1 MIGYELVHMKLNNE
15 KNISYEVE
23 VILSVEFPKVNGEYQ
38 HITKN
43 KIEKLKDKVMK
54 EQSVVIE
61 N

>member
-1 MIGYELVHMKLNNE
+1 M
-15 KNISYEVE
+15 ISYEVE